1 MGPLFAALRQLG
13 LTVAGDDDALPVVVS
28 GGPVSGGEV
37 ELSGDVSSQFLS
49 ALILAAPAMPE
60 GLVVRLTTP
69 LISRPYVEMTAAVAS
84 WFGASVIVEES
95 TVRIEPT
102 GYRAADVA
110 IEPDAS
116 AASYFF
122 AAAAVCGGRV
132 RVAGLGDD
140 SLQGDLDF
148 VDVLGRMG
156 ARVRRL
162 GDATE
167 VIVDSGLTGIDVDLA
182 DLSDTAP
189 TVAAVAAFADRPTV
203 VRGVGFIRAKESD
216 RIAAVVAELNRC
228 GVPSVET
235 DDGFV
240 VTPAPPRATRVS
252 TYDDHRMAMAFS
264 LIGLRVH
271 GIEIDG
277 AECVAKTFPD
287 YFDRLERIRPPA
299 GRGGTSMNQPDL
311 QVIAIDGPAGSG
323 KSTVAR
329 AVADRL
335 GLDYL
340 DTGAMYRAVA
350 FAVLQRGID
359 PADAAP
365 VAEVAR
371 SMTLDVSTA
380 GVVVD
385 GTDATVEIRG
395 PEVTRSVSMVA
406 ANSAVREELVSRQRE
421 WARRRGG
428 GVLEGRDIG
437 TVVFPD
443 ARLKVYLTAR
453 PEVRARRR
461 AKEVSD
467 LDYETVAADLAGRD
481 AADQSRTDS
490 PLVEADDAVIVD
502 TSDLTIDEV
511 VDRVVADLR

>member
-1 MGPLFAALRQLG
+1 M
-13 LTVAGDDDALPVVVS
+13 
-28 GGPVSGGEV
+28 
-37 ELSGDVSSQFLS
+37 
-49 ALILAAPAMPE
+49 
-60 GLVVRLTTP
+60 
-69 LISRPYVEMTAAVAS
+69 
-84 WFGASVIVEES
+84 
-95 TVRIEPT
+95 
-102 GYRAADVA
+102 A

-132 RVAGLGDD
+132 RVPGLGRD
-140 SLQGDLDF
+140 SLQGDLGF
-148 VDVLGRMG
+148 VEVLGRMG
-156 ARVRRL
+156 ARIQRL
-162 GDATE
+162 TDATE
-167 VIVDSGLTGIDVDLA
+167 VEVDGELAGIDVDLA

-189 TVAAVAAFADRPTV
+189 TVAVVAAFADRPTT

-228 GVPSVET
+228 GVPAVET

-240 VTPAPPRATRVS
+240 VTPAPPRSARVS
-252 TYDDHRMAMAFS
+252 TYDDHRLAMAFS
-264 LIGLRVH
+264 LIGLRVP

-287 YFDRLERIRPPA
+287 YFDRLERIRPRA
-299 GRGGTSMNQPDL
+299 GQGGASVNPSDL
-311 QVIAIDGPAGSG
+311 RIIAIDGPAGSG

-335 GLDYL
+335 GLEYL

-371 SMTLDVSTA
+371 SMTLDVSTT

-395 PEVTRSVSMVA
+395 ARGD
-406 ANSAVREELVSRQRE
+406 AVGEHG
-421 WARRRGG
+421 RGQLG
-428 GVLEGRDIG
+428 
-437 TVVFPD
+437 
-443 ARLKVYLTAR
+443 
-453 PEVRARRR
+453 RARGDG
-461 AKEVSD
+461 EPP
-467 LDYETVAADLAGRD
+467 T
-481 AADQSRTDS
+481 
-490 PLVEADDAVIVD
+490 
-502 TSDLTIDEV
+502 
-511 VDRVVADLR
+511 